1 MVALRNIPNLLEK
14 LDQIFANLLYKSI
27 KNNML
32 SLIARPSCGRFIYPK
47 QTNTTTWRLACLPYT
62 KSLPNSK
69 TNLLYP
75 EKALNGAVGSYT
87 PSWRSWCPLL
97 HRKHPIYFDVLI
109 RFSEMLVSTRS
120 AFTLSWLHPK
130 FPGNDCGEGFGK

>member
-1 MVALRNIPNLLEK
+1 MAVTHNILILLT
-14 LDQIFANLLYKSI
+14 IPSRHFACLLYKCLYFG
-27 KNNML
+27 KL